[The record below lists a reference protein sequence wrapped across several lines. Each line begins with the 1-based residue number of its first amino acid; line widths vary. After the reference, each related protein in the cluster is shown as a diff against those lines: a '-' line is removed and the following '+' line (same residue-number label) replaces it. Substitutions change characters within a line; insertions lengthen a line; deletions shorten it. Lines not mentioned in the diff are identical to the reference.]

1 MKLDE
6 KLVRLRKEKGL
17 TQLELAEAV
26 KVSRQ
31 AVSKWEAGGSL
42 PSTENLKSLSE
53 IYGVPVDYLLNDLDD
68 IEHEEE
74 ERAPSPLEPGNKD
87 TPEVSSKNT
96 KKGFLKCSVLVLI
109 LAILVVFI
117 GVAIAIKNKESLR
130 LEDVSGEE
138 VTVNPRIEFN
148 LEW

>member
-87 TPEVSSKNT
+87 TLEVSSKNT